1 MPDSRHRGAAALD
14 KSLDLLAALLAEGE
28 TRSLADI
35 ADELGLAASTAQR
48 LGAVMVEKGFLARLD
63 QGRRTA
69 GPRLVAIMEGRSERA
84 MLDQV
89 ARGPL
94 RDLARATR
102 ATAHLGKLEGGMV
115 TYVLKEDGGHPVM
128 TREGAQLEAYASGI
142 GKVLLGHVGEA
153 ALAEYLDNGPFV
165 ALTPNTLTDPE
176 ALMQEVR
183 TAAGCGFARDN
194 SEIEEG
200 LYCLAAPVVVA
211 GGTTP
216 YALSISRR
224 AEAPLPEDLL
234 PLILSCADRIGKRL
248 GKGR

>member
-1 MPDSRHRGAAALD
+1 
-14 KSLDLLAALLAEGE
+14 
-28 TRSLADI
+28 
-35 ADELGLAASTAQR
+35 
-48 LGAVMVEKGFLARLD
+48 
-63 QGRRTA
+63 
-69 GPRLVAIMEGRSERA
+69 
-84 MLDQV
+84 
-89 ARGPL
+89 
-94 RDLARATR
+94 
-102 ATAHLGKLEGGMV
+102 
-115 TYVLKEDGGHPVM
+115 
-128 TREGAQLEAYASGI
+128 
-142 GKVLLGHVGEA
+142 
-153 ALAEYLDNGPFV
+153 
-165 ALTPNTLTDPE
+165 
-176 ALMQEVR
+176 MQEVR

>member
-1 MPDSRHRGAAALD
+1 MSDSRHRGAAALD

-28 TRSLADI
+28 TRSLVDI
-35 ADELGLAASTAQR
+35 ADELGLAPSTAQR
-48 LGAVMVEKGFLARLD
+48 LGAVMVQKGFLARLD

-94 RDLARATR
+94 RDLARAAR

-142 GKVLLGHVGEA
+142 GKVLLSHVGET